1 MRIALLLAMSA
12 AASSFCCGGAF
23 AASSPW
29 VNVEGGRVRL
39 VTSGVPDA
47 AGRLYGAL
55 EVQLAPGWKTYW
67 RDPGASGV
75 PPTIDVSASR
85 NIKSAELDFPAPERH
100 DRGNFS
106 WAGYSRPVN
115 LPVTFQFDTTDKPAT
130 VDATIFLGICETVCV
145 PVKASLVLDPTG
157 DPDNPEDVA
166 VVASARAA
174 LPAKAHP
181 GFGIRTVGLEAGK
194 LVVEA
199 TFPGDAKGAD
209 LFLAADGDYTFEEP
223 ERTEKDGR
231 TFFTMNATRPGTPP
245 AGGQGLHYT
254 LVTEGGAVSGI
265 LPYF

>member
-1 MRIALLLAMSA
+1 MRIAHLLGISA
-12 AASSFCCGGAF
+12 AASVLCGGAF

-29 VNVEGGRVRL
+29 VSVEGGRVRL
-39 VTSGVPDA
+39 VTSGLPDA
-47 AGRLYGAL
+47 EGRLYGAL
-55 EVQLAPGWKTYW
+55 DVELAPGWKTYW

-75 PPTIDVSASR
+75 PPSIDVSASR

-106 WAGYSRPVN
+106 WAGYSRPVS
-115 LPVTFQFDTTDKPAT
+115 LPVTFQFESSDKPAT

-157 DPDNPEDVA
+157 DPENPEDVA
-166 VVASARAA
+166 LVASARAA
-174 LPAKAHP
+174 LPAKAKP
-181 GFGIRTVGLEAGK
+181 GFEISKVGLEAGK

-199 TFPGDAKGAD
+199 RFPGDAEGAD

-223 ERTEKDGR
+223 HRTVKDGR
-231 TFFTMNATRPGTPP
+231 TFFTMNVTHPGTRPATGD
-245 AGGQGLHYT
+245 GLHYT
-254 LVTEGGAVSGI
+254 LVTAGGAVSGL